1 LNKSWSEGTASA
13 SSEAGAQATF
23 TFTGTSVTWVG
34 CRKLTTGIA
43 RVYIDGTFM
52 REIDTYEP
60 PPIEG
65 YQTPIFRASG
75 LAPGT
80 HTLTIEATGRS
91 HPSAV
96 SSYVVIDAIDVGP

>member
-1 LNKSWSEGTASA
+1 MTTPGWI
-13 SSEAGAQATF
+13 
-23 TFTGTSVTWVG
+23 G

-43 RVYIDGTFM
+43 RVYVDGNFV

-65 YQTPIFRASG
+65 YQTPVFTASG

-80 HTLTIEATGRS
+80 HTLTIEATGRRN
-91 HPSAV
+91 PAAQ
-96 SSYVVIDAIDVGP
+96 SSYVVIDAIDVRP